1 MGKIMH
7 GGISYSGGGG
17 SGGASAMSELTDVE
31 LTNLADGQILKYDAA
46 NQKWVNNNESG
57 GTIVIAN
64 PSGTPTD
71 ELETIQIGE
80 DIYEIV
86 GGGGGGGNFEVTE
99 LWENTT
105 GAGTGEQTLSS
116 SIDDFD
122 LLSIW
127 CGVYAEYTG
136 SPYIIQQCMISVSEL
151 NDLYSSSKHFVFS
164 GYDNRATYMDF
175 YGNKVNVTNVYNN
188 QRLLKVLGVK
198 CGGGSS
204 GSGYSRTNLWSGEQ
218 RGPMEVPLSDDIN
231 NYDAIELVTKISSN
245 GAYNT
250 IIVDAKSFS
259 TKYPYSASVSQN
271 IPHYCL
277 LVYDNL
283 FGRVI
288 TGQTTSS
295 LYIWDLTSTMRLAE
309 VNGIKYETGGGESK
323 DKYSTEE
330 TVVGEWI
337 DGKPI
342 YRLVFKP
349 WENGVL
355 QSGYTYSNYIL
366 SDSPFKN
373 VNAELV
379 TNVRIINV
387 RSGSSGYI
395 DVNGS
400 GITSQSGTGND
411 TVVPNTDG
419 TIFVRLAN
427 AASNN
432 KTVYIILEYTKT
444 TD

>member
-17 SGGASAMSELTDVE
+17 SGGASAISDLADVE
-31 LTNLADGQILKYDAA
+31 LANLADGQILKYDAT

-57 GTIVIAN
+57 GTTVIAN
-64 PSGTPTD
+64 PSGTPTE

-80 DIYEIV
+80 DIYEI
-86 GGGGGGGNFEVTE
+86 
-99 LWENTT
+99 
-105 GAGTGEQTLSS
+105 S
-116 SIDDFD
+116 
-122 LLSIW
+122 
-127 CGVYAEYTG
+127 
-136 SPYIIQQCMISVSEL
+136 
-151 NDLYSSSKHFVFS
+151 
-164 GYDNRATYMDF
+164 
-175 YGNKVNVTNVYNN
+175 
-188 QRLLKVLGVK
+188 
-198 CGGGSS
+198 GGGSS

-231 NYDAIELVTKISSN
+231 NYDSIEFVTKISSN

-277 LVYDNL
+277 LAYDNL

-295 LYIWDLTSTMRLAE
+295 LYIWDLSSTIRLAE
-309 VNGIKYETGGGESK
+309 VNGIKYETGGGSESR

-330 TVVGEWI
+330 TVIGEWI

-342 YRLVFKP
+342 YRLVITP
-349 WENGVL
+349 WINGTL
-355 QSGYTYSNYIL
+355 QTGYTYANNILSVSPFNNRNVKDIVNCRLLSPRDGTSGGYTDVMVSNY
-366 SDSPFKN
+366 SS
-373 VNAELV
+373 A
-379 TNVRIINV
+379 
-387 RSGSSGYI
+387 SGNN
-395 DVNGS
+395 DV
-400 GITSQSGTGND
+400 I
-411 TVVPNTDG
+411 VPNTDG
-419 TIFVRLAN
+419 TIWIKSLSDGQNRSVI
-427 AASNN
+427 
-432 KTVYIILEYTKT
+432 VILEYTKT